1 MLTGDS
7 SATKEFNPTQ
17 LDKNNNGLS
26 KVELSMVFV
35 KIIQLLNRFYAVLV
49 TAWMQVRAA
58 NVITTKLCCKSYQI
72 YVGQMFWEQKEG
84 IF

>member
-7 SATKEFNPTQ
+7 TATKEFNQTQ
-17 LDKNNNGLS
+17 LDKNNNGLI

-35 KIIQLLNRFYAVLV
+35 KKIQLLNRFHVV

-84 IF
+84 IY